1 MSSVFSHAL
10 RSWKHARAVALL
22 AIVALAV
29 GIGST
34 TAIYTVVNAV
44 MLTPLA
50 YANGE
55 RFVALYG
62 ARFSEPKQYSSS
74 TFPDLQEYQ
83 RRTTS
88 FDVFGWFR
96 LGNVNMTAPGE
107 PQHVNVV
114 SVTPALANNLGV
126 APIAG
131 RWFTDETGAVIS
143 AALWRRLGGDRTIV
157 GQPMTLDG
165 RRLTITGVMPR
176 HFKLPVS
183 GPGGEGFETDVWV
196 HLDPRGRGSN
206 PGAGYYFAYARRQP
220 GVTFAQAEA
229 DVKAVAAEI
238 AKMDPASHPS
248 YTARLDDLHEGS
260 VRQIRPTL
268 LVLFAAAGLLLV
280 IACANVAGLLLAR
293 SVARA
298 RETATRVA
306 LGASPRQLALQ
317 YFVEG
322 LLVSTAGALAGVIVS
337 VGLVQWVLSIGS
349 EFVPHPSEIAMDWTV
364 FVFALAM
371 GFVTSALS
379 SLAPLWQAA
388 RTAPADVL
396 SAGVRAS
403 AGARVR
409 RLSQS
414 LVVAEMAL
422 AFTLL
427 AVGAALILH
436 LQNLVRISPGFDAER
451 LLTFSI
457 ALPDPIESNDAG
469 RVSYQRRLVDALEAI
484 PGVSAAGFANQLP
497 LAGCCQSTTI
507 YREGRPVESIA
518 VERTSYITASPG
530 YFRAMRIPLRRG
542 RFLTDADTSEDPL
555 HVVINQSAATRYW
568 GNDDPIGGFGRFGG
582 ATGSRFQV
590 VGVVGDVRNN
600 GLGNPTVSEVY
611 LLSSIAAANPMRVV
625 VRSALP
631 ADTLVGEVRRA
642 VRGVDATLPIHDVLT
657 MDDIVRDSLA
667 RERVGS
673 LMSTCFAVTALLMA
687 TLGVYGLLSYG
698 VRQRTVEIGTRMAL
712 GADPRDIL
720 SLVIGG
726 GMKLACAGVILGA
739 AGAIAVATMLT
750 RFLEIE
756 RIGWL
761 PFAASTLIVIVVAI
775 AASSF
780 PAWRAARLSPMVAI
794 RSL

>member
-1 MSSVFSHAL
+1 MNAG
-10 RSWKHARAVALL
+10 AIALL
-22 AIVALAV
+22 ATIAFAV

-44 MLTPLA
+44 MLAPLS
-50 YANGE
+50 YANGD

-62 ARFSEPKQYSSS
+62 ARFSEPEQYSSS

-83 RRTTS
+83 RRTAS

-131 RWFTDETGAVIS
+131 RWFTDDTGAVIS
-143 AALWRRLGGDRTIV
+143 AALWRRLGGDRNIV

-165 RRLTITGVMPR
+165 KRLTITGVMPR
-176 HFKLPVS
+176 RFKLPVS

-196 HLDPRGRGSN
+196 HLDPLGRGSN
-206 PGAGYYFAYARRQP
+206 PGAGYYFAYARRKP
-220 GVTFAQAEA
+220 GVTFARAEA

-238 AKMDPASHPS
+238 ATIDPASHPS

-260 VRQIRPTL
+260 VRQIRPML
-268 LVLFAAAGLLLV
+268 LVLFAAAGLLLL

-322 LLVSTAGALAGVIVS
+322 LFVSVAGAVAGVIVS
-337 VGLVQWVLSIGS
+337 IGLVRWVLSIGS

-364 FVFALAM
+364 LVFALAM
-371 GFVTSALS
+371 AFVTSALS

-396 SAGVRAS
+396 SAGVRAT
-403 AGARVR
+403 AGAGVR

-427 AVGAALILH
+427 AVGAALIVH
-436 LQNLVRISPGFDAER
+436 LQNLARISPGFETER
-451 LLTFSI
+451 LLTFSV
-457 ALPDPIESNDAG
+457 ALADSIESNDAS

-484 PGVSAAGFANQLP
+484 PGVTAAGFANQLP

-507 YREGRPVESIA
+507 YREGRPVDSMA

-530 YFRAMRIPLRRG
+530 YFRAMKIPLRRG

-555 HVVINQSAATRYW
+555 HVVINQAAATRYW
-568 GNDDPIGGFGRFGG
+568 GQDNPIDGFGRFGG

-590 VGVVGDVRNN
+590 VGVGGDVRNN
-600 GLGNPTVSEVY
+600 GLANPTVSEIY
-611 LLSSIAAANPMRVV
+611 ILSTIAPTNPMRVV

-631 ADTLVGEVRRA
+631 ADALVREARRA
-642 VRGVDATLPIHDVLT
+642 VRSVDATLPIHDVLT

-673 LMSTCFAVTALLMA
+673 MMSACFAVTALLMA
-687 TLGVYGLLSYG
+687 TLGVYGLVSYG

-712 GADPRDIL
+712 GADRRDIL

-726 GMKLACAGVILGA
+726 GLKLAVAGVVIGALGA
-739 AGAIAVATMLT
+739 VAVGSMLE
-750 RFLEIE
+750 RFLDVHG
-756 RIGWL
+756 IGWL
-761 PFAASTLIVIVVAI
+761 PFAASTAIVAVVAI

-780 PAWRAARLSPMVAI
+780 PAWRATRLSPMVAL